1 MPSVPV
7 YRFAKVPKLNVNE
20 QGIPLK
26 TGNKPQSVKTPK
38 YPKKGKAPA
47 SEPEP
52 EPMADEE
59 RQTGDQ
65 PYAGTYTP
73 APAPQRPFNE
83 LQEDTFPIAQLG
95 RDAEGMVNYLTP
107 EHGEHGPKVFAEW
120 AAENGGYGDDSISRA
135 LQIISAAGQTHGIN
149 NSNRVRQDSAK
160 HSTLPVGHVRVAPL
174 IPGLDHHIVHI
185 HHPEGTITSY
195 RAKVNEDNT
204 GYS

>member
-26 TGNKPQSVKTPK
+26 TGKKPQSAKTPK
-38 YPKKGKAPA
+38 YPKAGSPA
-47 SEPEP
+47 PEP
-52 EPMADEE
+52 EPMAEEE

-73 APAPQRPFNE
+73 DPAPQRPFNE
-83 LQEDTFPIAQLG
+83 LQEDTFPLSDLHMDIGAVSHWLDPQG
-95 RDAEGMVNYLTP
+95 GM
-107 EHGEHGPKVFAEW
+107 GPQGPRFFAEW
-120 AAENGGYGDDSISRA
+120 AGDQSQGYGNDPISRS